1 MASGNKQYV
10 HITTA
15 AATVAVTTYSGA
27 VLGSV
32 QINTSAAASVLTIFD
47 ASTVAQCTAANTVA
61 IIASSNANVPGFDYN
76 CVMSRGIFYTL
87 AGGNPDVT
95 ITYQ

>member
-1 MASGNKQYV
+1 MAGNKQYV

-15 AATVAVTTYSGA
+15 AATTAVTTNSGA
-27 VLGSV
+27 ILGSV
-32 QINTSAAASVLTIFD
+32 YINTSAASSVLTIFD
-47 ASTVAQCTAANTVA
+47 AATTAQCTAANTVA
-61 IIASSNANVPGFDYN
+61 IIATSNANVPGFTYD

-87 AGGNPDVT
+87 ASGNPDVT